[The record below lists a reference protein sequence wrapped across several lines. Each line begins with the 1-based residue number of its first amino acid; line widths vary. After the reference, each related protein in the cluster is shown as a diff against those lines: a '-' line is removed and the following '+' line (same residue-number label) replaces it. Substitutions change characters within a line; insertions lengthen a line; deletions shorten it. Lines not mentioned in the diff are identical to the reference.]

1 MRFSSLRE
9 DGSLLV
15 DLGTRLAPMAAE
27 EAIASA
33 KLRSRAQNLCAFER
47 ARCVGALFLLRVS
60 LPSALAATIGQV
72 MPRYVRWQSISS

>member
-9 DGSLLV
+9 DGSLLL

-33 KLRSRAQNLCAFER
+33 KLRSRAQNLCAFES
-47 ARCVGALFLLRVS
+47 ARCVGALFFYCS
-60 LPSALAATIGQV
+60 
-72 MPRYVRWQSISS
+72 

>member
-9 DGSLLV
+9 DGSLLL

-33 KLRSRAQNLCAFER
+33 KLRSRANLWFER
-47 ARCVGALFLLRVS
+47 ARCVGALFFYEVLVVLSER
-60 LPSALAATIGQV
+60 ATSS
-72 MPRYVRWQSISS
+72 PR